1 MTVGL
6 LFFLMITALYIRRL
20 SIRNYFKTW
29 FLVNIRSSLLLPIQ
43 ISMGDLVDYVVLYC
57 NYVPYDLR
65 PHYVVL
71 LCHLSVYEMQNIK
84 IK

>member
-1 MTVGL
+1 
-6 LFFLMITALYIRRL
+6 
-20 SIRNYFKTW
+20 
-29 FLVNIRSSLLLPIQ
+29 
-43 ISMGDLVDYVVLYC
+43 MGDLVDYVVLYR

-84 IK
+84 IKWTRIRRYQRDCQRTALTF